1 MGGNGRWMM
10 GGTGWVGSYG
20 SQWEM
25 DDGRHWLGG

>member
-1 MGGNGRWMM
+1 MGGTGRWMM

-20 SQWEM
+20 GTGRE